1 MTSFRRM
8 MAACGLA
15 ATLWSN
21 AGPAEAQSAQFK
33 GIAALSRELSARI
46 AEPGLSVELDWFL
59 PAPGL
64 ADLLGAWSTFGSEHT
79 FQNGTP
85 NTLNMV
91 IYHVTLTNFA
101 RTLGAWCQAPPL
113 KFDGRF
119 AATLGRLC
127 TWPAASAKDDATL
140 QAFWLALMGFA
151 APREEYEAWRTFF
164 LTSSY
169 RDRPARETVP
179 AMALALT
186 LNPYFLLHR

>member
-1 MTSFRRM
+1 MTPFRRFLGGWM
-8 MAACGLA
+8 LA
-15 ATLWSN
+15 AAIWSS
-21 AGPAEAQSAQFK
+21 AGPLAAQSAQFK
-33 GIAALSRELSARI
+33 GVAALSRELSARI
-46 AEPGLSVELDWFL
+46 AAPGLSVELDWFL

-64 ADLLGAWSTFGSEHT
+64 NDLLGAWSAFGSEHT

-91 IYHVTLTNFA
+91 VYHVTLTNFA
-101 RTLGAWCQAPPL
+101 RTLGVWCKTPPL
-113 KFDGRF
+113 RFEDRF

-127 TWPAASAKDDATL
+127 TWPAAAAKDDATL

-169 RDRPARETVP
+169 RDRPASETVP

-186 LNPYFLLHR
+186 LNPHFLLHR

>member
-1 MTSFRRM
+1 MTGFRRLL
-8 MAACGLA
+8 AASLLA
-15 ATLWSN
+15 ATLGWH
-21 AGPAEAQSAQFK
+21 AAPAQAQSAQFK
-33 GIAALSRELSARI
+33 GIAAVSRELSARI
-46 AEPGLSVELDWFL
+46 AAPGLAVELDWFL

-64 ADLLGAWSTFGSEHT
+64 GDLLGAWSIFGSEHT

-101 RTLGAWCQAPPL
+101 RTLGQWCRTPPL
-113 KFDGRF
+113 AFEDRF

-127 TWPAASAKDDATL
+127 KWPAPEAKDDATL

-186 LNPYFLLHR
+186 LNPFFLLHR

>member
-1 MTSFRRM
+1 MTRFRDILG
-8 MAACGLA
+8 ACALA
-15 ATLWSN
+15 AAILSN
-21 AGPAEAQSAQFK
+21 AGSAGAQSAQFK
-33 GIAALSRELSARI
+33 GVAALSRELSARI
-46 AEPGLSVELDWFL
+46 AAPGLSVELDWFL

-64 ADLLGAWSTFGSEHT
+64 NDLLGAWSTFGSEHT

-91 IYHVTLTNFA
+91 VYHVTLTNFA
-101 RTLGAWCQAPPL
+101 RTLGLWCQKPPL
-113 KFDGRF
+113 RFDDRF

-127 TWPAASAKDDATL
+127 TWPAATAKDDATL

-151 APREEYEAWRTFF
+151 APREEYEAWRSFF

-169 RDRPARETVP
+169 RDRPARDTVP